1 MIYQVLFPIL
11 GGIVAWLYLRRA
23 TVGLER
29 HLKVVTVSF
38 FVLSL
43 SELLS
48 LSSLFVKSTNVG
60 VYQLVAPFGWL
71 WITEHLVML
80 FGVGM
85 LGKWVWNYLT
95 QRLQPQ
101 LFMIFTSMILG
112 IFLLTTTVFTALLL
126 KNMQDET
133 IARLETDVKV
143 LNYGLE
149 SKKTGV
155 LSDAA
160 VLVQQPGF
168 GQMVS
173 EGDRVGLASA
183 AQKFLLRLIQSSP

>member
-11 GGIVAWLYLRRA
+11 GGVVAWLYLRRA

-29 HLKVVTVSF
+29 HLKVVTISF

-43 SELLS
+43 SELSS

-71 WITEHLVML
+71 WIGQHWVML
-80 FGVGM
+80 LGVGI
-85 LGKWVWNYLT
+85 LGRWVWQYLT
-95 QRLQPQ
+95 KRLQPQ
-101 LFMIFTSMILG
+101 LFMIFTSTILG

-133 IARLETDVKV
+133 LARLETDVKV

-149 SKKTGV
+149 SKKQGA

-160 VLVQQPGF
+160 VLVQQAGF

-173 EGDRVGLASA
+173 DGGKVGLASA
-183 AQKFLLRLIQSSP
+183 AQKFLLGKS

>member
-112 IFLLTTTVFTALLL
+112 IFLLTTTVFTA
-126 KNMQDET
+126 
-133 IARLETDVKV
+133 
-143 LNYGLE
+143 
-149 SKKTGV
+149 
-155 LSDAA
+155 
-160 VLVQQPGF
+160 
-168 GQMVS
+168 
-173 EGDRVGLASA
+173 
-183 AQKFLLRLIQSSP
+183 